1 MMLTGRLLDASGVTW
16 KRNRRKFMIR
26 SITQQKPEEELGQ
39 LLNDLTRVFIIGC
52 GTCVTLTHT
61 GGEAEVKSMRE
72 KLTRKGK
79 LITGEMVLPVACDN
93 MTTEAMKEY
102 GQKIDQADVLL
113 IMTCAFG
120 VQTIARQLKKM
131 VVPALDTLF
140 IGKETAL
147 GQFDEICT
155 QCGDCIL
162 GETGGIC
169 PVTSCHK
176 GLVNGPCGGT
186 NNGKCEIDEAK
197 DCAWTLIYNRL
208 KEMNQLDAM
217 RKFQKPRNHQVE
229 PTPGKYKL

>member
-1 MMLTGRLLDASGVTW
+1 
-16 KRNRRKFMIR
+16 MIR
-26 SITQQKPEEELGQ
+26 SITRQKSEEEIDRLLDGLG
-39 LLNDLTRVFIIGC
+39 RVFILGC
-52 GTCVTLTHT
+52 GTCVTLTRT
-61 GGEAEVKSMRE
+61 GGEPEVRAMKERLSAQGR
-72 KLTRKGK
+72 
-79 LITGEMVLPVACDN
+79 LITGELVLPVACDN
-93 MTTEAMKEY
+93 LTGEALEEY
-102 GQKIDQADVLL
+102 GQRIDQADVLL

-140 IGKETAL
+140 IGKENGI

-155 QCGDCIL
+155 QCGTCIL

-186 NNGKCEIDEAK
+186 NNGKCEIDPEK

-208 KEMNQLDAM
+208 KELGRLDSM
-217 RKFQKPRNHQVE
+217 RTLQKPRNHQGE
-229 PTPGKYKL
+229 PSPGKFILSAQSELK

>member
-1 MMLTGRLLDASGVTW
+1 
-16 KRNRRKFMIR
+16 MIR
-26 SITQQKPEEELGQ
+26 SITQAKPEEEIDE
-39 LLNDLTRVFIIGC
+39 LLSGFGRVFIVGC

-61 GGEAEVKSMRE
+61 GGEAEVKAMAE
-72 KLTRKGK
+72 KLSKKGK
-79 LITGEMVLPVACDN
+79 LTTGHVLLPVACDN
-93 MTTEAMKEY
+93 LTGEAVKEY
-102 GQKIDQADVLL
+102 AGQIGQADVLL

-120 VQTIARQLKKM
+120 VQTVARQVNKM

-140 IGKETAL
+140 IGKETGL

-155 QCGDCIL
+155 QCGTCVL

-197 DCAWTLIYNRL
+197 DCAWTLIYERL
-208 KEMNQLDAM
+208 KALDRLGSM
-217 RKFQKPRNHQVE
+217 RKLQKPRNHQGE
-229 PTPGKYKL
+229 PSPGKFTL

>member
-1 MMLTGRLLDASGVTW
+1 
-16 KRNRRKFMIR
+16 MIR
-26 SITQQKPEEELGQ
+26 SITRQKPEEEIDRLLDGLG
-39 LLNDLTRVFIIGC
+39 RVFIFGC
-52 GTCVTLTHT
+52 GTCVTLTRT
-61 GGEAEVKSMRE
+61 GGEPEVKAMKERLSGQGR
-72 KLTRKGK
+72 LV
-79 LITGEMVLPVACDN
+79 TGEAVLPVACDN
-93 MTTEAMKEY
+93 LTGEAMKEY
-102 GQKIDQADVLL
+102 SQRIDQADALL

-140 IGKETAL
+140 IGKENGI

-155 QCGDCIL
+155 QCGTCIL

-186 NNGKCEIDEAK
+186 NNGKCEIDPEK

-208 KEMNQLDAM
+208 KELGRLDSM
-217 RKFQKPRNHQVE
+217 RTLQKPRNHQGE
-229 PTPGKYKL
+229 PSPGKVNLEASPQSE